1 MESIHSSISMTSRS
15 TQKSPK
21 RLTGRPRRKHNIVLA
36 TRYRGTLLKAGLQ
49 RFILLKL
56 TNNFWRL
63 FRVISLEL
71 MQKITNQNFGNLSL

>member
-1 MESIHSSISMTSRS
+1 MTSRS

-36 TRYRGTLLKAGLQ
+36 IRYRGTLLKAGLQ

-63 FRVISLEL
+63 FRLVVPI
-71 MQKITNQNFGNLSL
+71 NFQVTKLPFQVGESDSWSDIA